1 MKQGNI
7 TSYDWRYRRNID
19 RSMSIYEVAFGWKGS
34 WLLYCGIYIY
44 THIHIKIHIH
54 IHIHM
59 YIYIHVYL
67 RTVHIYIINI
77 PNFDVIEIQTTNHYF
92 HWQ

>member
-1 MKQGNI
+1 MKQGNV
-7 TSYDWRYRRNID
+7 TSYDWRCRRNIH

-44 THIHIKIHIH
+44 IHIHIH

-59 YIYIHVYL
+59 YIYICIY
-67 RTVHIYIINI
+67 TYIYVHIYIYI
-77 PNFDVIEIQTTNHYF
+77 F
-92 HWQ
+92 